1 MNRFYRGLFT
11 LTLLLGLLTGLAGPS
26 LIRAVAAPVT
36 IVSPGDVV
44 ISEFRFLGPAG
55 GNDEFIELYNRT
67 TVPIDIG
74 GWQIWGSNNATPP
87 GTSSRKTIPINTLL
101 QSGQHYLLTNNA
113 ASGYSGTV
121 IGDLTYST
129 GITPNG
135 GIALTLAD
143 GTTIIDA
150 VGLSSGSAYQEG
162 TTLTPLSGSAD
173 QSYERKL
180 GGVSDSCVD
189 TNNNA
194 ADFTRITPSN
204 PKNLSSTWSLC
215 GAPVPATSTVTPSF
229 TATLT
234 GTPTN
239 TDTPTLSPTAT
250 LSPTPITFTATVTP
264 TMTRTPIAPH
274 VVISEIAWAGTKASP
289 YDEWIE
295 LYNPTSTGVDLTNWE
310 IVAKDGLP
318 LIPLSGTI
326 PAGGFYLIYRGL
338 ANVISDVTADLVYP
352 FDQLSDAGETLYLLD
367 ASRNTIDTANVSGTV
382 WPAGKVGGNY
392 PTMER
397 IMANGL
403 VIPDGPFA
411 WITNTGVVK
420 NGHDAAG
427 HAIYGTPK
435 QPNWAFTVTITPTA
449 TVTGTATRTPTRTV
463 TPTGTIHTP
472 TPTATPT
479 LGIIINEVAWMGTAA
494 ASGDEWVELY
504 NPTSADVNLSGWT
517 LKSTDDTIN
526 IPLTGWIYKSSS
538 TDPNKDAYYIIA
550 SSSTFTDVV
559 IDQNMPSTLSTFENG
574 GESLQLINSSGTLVD
589 TANSKGG
596 TWPAGTASPTYA
608 SMERHAGTTLDTVT
622 NWYTFVGTPTKH
634 DRNNDL
640 IKGTPGYA
648 NWAASVTATPTK
660 TPTLTPRA
668 PTPRATN
675 APPLVAILVINEFLP
690 RAGFDWNRD
699 GKVDVFDEFIEV
711 ANLGPIDANLSGWKL
726 DDMPNGGSNP
736 YTLPSMVLKPGQR
749 IVFYA
754 SQTNVL
760 LSDGGDTVRLLNPN
774 NVVKDAH
781 SYTVVKVADQSTCR
795 IPDIRG
801 SWYSDCFPTP
811 NQANSRTGT
820 VPSAPMDTGL
830 ETPPCL
836 LPDTLPE
843 DFRLA
848 ECFGYGANLW
858 NSAYWDDGDWLSDRS
873 VRQNGSKWDMFVQ

>member
-1 MNRFYRGLFT
+1 
-11 LTLLLGLLTGLAGPS
+11 
-26 LIRAVAAPVT
+26 
-36 IVSPGDVV
+36 
-44 ISEFRFLGPAG
+44 
-55 GNDEFIELYNRT
+55 
-67 TVPIDIG
+67 
-74 GWQIWGSNNATPP
+74 
-87 GTSSRKTIPINTLL
+87 
-101 QSGQHYLLTNNA
+101 
-113 ASGYSGTV
+113 
-121 IGDLTYST
+121 
-129 GITPNG
+129 
-135 GIALTLAD
+135 
-143 GTTIIDA
+143 
-150 VGLSSGSAYQEG
+150 
-162 TTLTPLSGSAD
+162 
-173 QSYERKL
+173 
-180 GGVSDSCVD
+180 
-189 TNNNA
+189 
-194 ADFTRITPSN
+194 
-204 PKNLSSTWSLC
+204 
-215 GAPVPATSTVTPSF
+215 
-229 TATLT
+229 
-234 GTPTN
+234 
-239 TDTPTLSPTAT
+239 
-250 LSPTPITFTATVTP
+250 
-264 TMTRTPIAPH
+264 
-274 VVISEIAWAGTKASP
+274 
-289 YDEWIE
+289 
-295 LYNPTSTGVDLTNWE
+295 
-310 IVAKDGLP
+310 
-318 LIPLSGTI
+318 
-326 PAGGFYLIYRGL
+326 
-338 ANVISDVTADLVYP
+338 
-352 FDQLSDAGETLYLLD
+352 
-367 ASRNTIDTANVSGTV
+367 
-382 WPAGKVGGNY
+382 
-392 PTMER
+392 
-397 IMANGL
+397 
-403 VIPDGPFA
+403 
-411 WITNTGVVK
+411 
-420 NGHDAAG
+420 
-427 HAIYGTPK
+427 
-435 QPNWAFTVTITPTA
+435 
-449 TVTGTATRTPTRTV
+449 
-463 TPTGTIHTP
+463 
-472 TPTATPT
+472 
-479 LGIIINEVAWMGTAA
+479 
-494 ASGDEWVELY
+494 
-504 NPTSADVNLSGWT
+504 
-517 LKSTDDTIN
+517 
-526 IPLTGWIYKSSS
+526 
-538 TDPNKDAYYIIA
+538 
-550 SSSTFTDVV
+550 
-559 IDQNMPSTLSTFENG
+559 
-574 GESLQLINSSGTLVD
+574 
-589 TANSKGG
+589 
-596 TWPAGTASPTYA
+596 
-608 SMERHAGTTLDTVT
+608 MERHAGTTLDTVT